1 MTEAKTPGVHN
12 LDPTFGPQKN
22 GLTWFKFPE
31 HENGS
36 AKGITV
42 APDGKL
48 LIAAHAGNKF
58 AIVRLNADGTQDTS
72 FSKDKDGVASG
83 IFAPG
88 YRSIGSSVSILGNK
102 NLLLDGFF
110 YLNERAQAQRGL
122 AMFRSDGTPDTRF
135 GDDGVKLVDPIPL
148 PVLIPPDMQPGQNR
162 TTAADFSGRSIE
174 LDDGKLMVSSNHRYS
189 MNDQCGLLIRLQS
202 NGDLDTTFGKG
213 QGYVAIRYL
222 ANFTWTGPLIRLHD
236 GKFAIAGSVSGNFG
250 YRAMIA
256 LFTAEGEPVLEFGDK
271 GYALFDDLD
280 TFSQI
285 NALVEMPDGNI
296 VGIGST
302 TEESYV
308 SRAVLV
314 CVDRK
319 GDFVQGFNQG
329 EPVQTPW
336 PEADFGIQWTC
347 GTLREGGRI
356 VVLSSTYGEED
367 SEIVI
372 AQFKSDG
379 RPDDFADNG
388 VLVINLTN
396 VLDMGAS
403 IALQNNRIVV
413 SGTSLPHPDGVRA
426 FAFRCAD
433 GF

>member
-1 MTEAKTPGVHN
+1 MTGAKTPGVHK
-12 LDPTFGPQKN
+12 LDPTFGPRKN

-36 AKGITV
+36 AEGITV

-48 LIAAHAGNKF
+48 LIAGHVGNKF
-58 AIVRLNADGTQDTS
+58 SIVRLNANGKQDTS
-72 FSKDKDGVASG
+72 FSKDGVASG

-88 YRSIGSSVSILGNK
+88 YRSFGGSVTILGNK

-110 YLNERAQAQRGL
+110 YLHEKAQAQRGL

-148 PVLIPPDMQPGQNR
+148 PVLIPPDMQPRQNR
-162 TTAADFSGRSIE
+162 TTAADLSGRSIE
-174 LDDGKLMVSSNHRYS
+174 LDNGKLMVLSNHRYS
-189 MNDQCGLLIRLQS
+189 VNDQCGLLIRLQS

-213 QGYVAIRYL
+213 KGYVAIRYL
-222 ANFTWTGPLIRLHD
+222 ANFTWTGPMIRLHD
-236 GKFAIAGSVSGNFG
+236 GRFAIAGNVSGNFG

-256 LFTAEGEPVLEFGDK
+256 LFSAEGEPVLEFGDK

-296 VGIGST
+296 VGIGSAT
-302 TEESYV
+302 DESYV
-308 SRAVLV
+308 SKGVLV
-314 CVDRK
+314 CVNRK

-329 EPVQTPW
+329 KPVQTSW
-336 PEADFGIQWTC
+336 PNARYGIQWTS
-347 GTLREGGRI
+347 GKLRDGGRI
-356 VVLSSTYGEED
+356 IVLASTHGEEN

-396 VLDMGAS
+396 VLDMGES

-413 SGTSLPHPDGVRA
+413 SGTSLPYPDGVRS

-433 GF
+433 TF